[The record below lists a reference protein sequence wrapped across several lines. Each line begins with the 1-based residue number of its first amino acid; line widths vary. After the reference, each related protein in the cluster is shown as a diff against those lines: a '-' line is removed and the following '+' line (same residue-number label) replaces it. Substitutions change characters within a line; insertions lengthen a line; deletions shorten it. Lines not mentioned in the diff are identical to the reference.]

1 MFKKIKE
8 NPYYIK
14 FKEMRADPKL
24 KPITSLILWFIF
36 IVIVVIFI
44 KSSYSNEPV
53 QKENINSISNYEFTY
68 KNNNLTIF
76 GNSYDGKME
85 FILNGNRYYYD
96 LENVYLISNKEVT
109 FVSNFDLN
117 VLKITPKFIENLTA
131 NLSYSLNGEAKVY
144 TVPLY
149 RFLNLY
155 EVDVEVDL
163 SIANQ
168 YNILVSVYDDMY
180 EIDLTNYY
188 NFRGLNNDGILTI
201 DLYES
206 NIGDFTKYYD
216 KLVGGVK

>member
-44 KSSYSNEPV
+44 KSSYSNEPIK
-53 QKENINSISNYEFTY
+53 KENINSISNYEFTY

-109 FVSNFDLN
+109 LVSNFDLN

-144 TVPLY
+144 IVPLY

>member
-44 KSSYSNEPV
+44 KSSYSNEPIK
-53 QKENINSISNYEFTY
+53 KENINSISNYEFTY

-109 FVSNFDLN
+109 LVSNFDLN

-144 TVPLY
+144 IVPLY

-188 NFRGLNNDGILTI
+188 NFRGLNNDGILII

-206 NIGDFTKYYD
+206 NIGDFTEYYD

>member
-1 MFKKIKE
+1 
-8 NPYYIK
+8 
-14 FKEMRADPKL
+14 
-24 KPITSLILWFIF
+24 
-36 IVIVVIFI
+36 
-44 KSSYSNEPV
+44 
-53 QKENINSISNYEFTY
+53 
-68 KNNNLTIF
+68 
-76 GNSYDGKME
+76 ME

-96 LENVYLISNKEVT
+96 LENVYLISDKEVT
-109 FVSNFDLN
+109 LVSNFDLN

>member
-44 KSSYSNEPV
+44 KSSYSNEPIK
-53 QKENINSISNYEFTY
+53 KENINSISNYEFTY

-109 FVSNFDLN
+109 LVSNFDLN
-117 VLKITPKFIENLTA
+117 VLKITPKFIENLTV

>member
-109 FVSNFDLN
+109 LVSNFDLN

-131 NLSYSLNGEAKVY
+131 NLSYSLNGGAKVY

-188 NFRGLNNDGILTI
+188 NFRGLNNDGILII

-206 NIGDFTKYYD
+206 NIGDFTEYYD

>member
-109 FVSNFDLN
+109 LVSNFDLN

-131 NLSYSLNGEAKVY
+131 NLSYSLNGETKVY